1 MGLAAGLRAFII
13 CPQMS
18 SPATRAAP
26 PSRLLLVAAF
36 AAIYIIWGSTYL
48 AIRVAIDTIPP
59 FLMAGARFLIAGA
72 LLYGWARARGAQR
85 PTGST
90 WRSATVLGA
99 LFLLLG
105 NGGVVWAEQR
115 VPSGIAAVLVALL
128 PIWTAII
135 EWIRPPGK
143 RPGAWVTAGLVT
155 GFAGVALL
163 LAPGVG
169 SGAQVDLVGGAALI
183 FASLSWAY
191 AGIISKELPLPASA
205 AQSSGMQMLA
215 GGLLLTV
222 AGLVTGEF
230 ARAELSA
237 VSLRSAGAF
246 VYLIVFGSLIGFSA
260 FAWLLRVTTPGR
272 VATYAYVNPI
282 VAVFLGWLILGE
294 PLATRDL
301 IAAAIIVGG
310 VVLITTARLRSQ

>member
-1 MGLAAGLRAFII
+1 M
-13 CPQMS
+13 P
-18 SPATRAAP
+18 SPATRDSAP
-26 PSRLLLVAAF
+26 PSRLLVIAAF

-72 LLYGWARARGAQR
+72 IMYGWARARGAER
-85 PTGST
+85 PAAAS
-90 WRSATVLGA
+90 WRAATILGA

-143 RPGAWVTAGLVT
+143 RPTAGVTAGLVT

-169 SGAQVDLVGGAALI
+169 SGAQVDPLGGVVLI
-183 FASLSWAY
+183 LASLSWAY
-191 AGIISKELPLPASA
+191 AGIISKEMPLPASPA
-205 AQSSGMQMLA
+205 LSSGMQMLA
-215 GGLLLTV
+215 GGALLML
-222 AGLVTGEF
+222 AALATGEP
-230 ARAELSA
+230 ARMDLAG
-237 VSLRSAGAF
+237 VSFRSAAAF
-246 VYLIVFGSLIGFSA
+246 LYLITFGSLIGFSA

-294 PLATRDL
+294 PLATRD
-301 IAAAIIVGG
+301 IVAAAIIVGG

>member
-1 MGLAAGLRAFII
+1 MTSPTPRA
-13 CPQMS
+13 
-18 SPATRAAP
+18 AAP
-26 PSRLLLVAAF
+26 PSRLLLIAAF

-59 FLMAGARFLIAGA
+59 FFMAGARFLVAGA
-72 LLYGWARARGAQR
+72 LLYGWARARGADR
-85 PTGST
+85 PAALT
-90 WRSATVLGA
+90 WRSAAVLGA

-143 RPGAWVTAGLVT
+143 RPTAGVTAGLVT

-169 SGAQVDLVGGAALI
+169 SGVQVDLVGGAALI

-191 AGIISKELPLPASA
+191 AGIISKELPLPRSA
-205 AQSSGMQMLA
+205 VLSSGMQMLA
-215 GGLLLTV
+215 GGALLTL
-222 AGLVTGEF
+222 AGFVTGE
-230 ARAELSA
+230 AGQLDVEAI
-237 VSLRSAGAF
+237 SLRSAGAF
-246 VYLIVFGSLIGFSA
+246 LYLIVFGSLIGFSA

-294 PLATRDL
+294 PLATRD
-301 IAAAIIVGG
+301 IVAAAIIVGG

>member
-1 MGLAAGLRAFII
+1 M
-13 CPQMS
+13 P
-18 SPATRAAP
+18 SPATRDSAP
-26 PSRLLLVAAF
+26 PPRLLVIAAF

-59 FLMAGARFLIAGA
+59 FLMAAARFLIAGA
-72 LLYGWARARGAQR
+72 ILYGWARARGAER
-85 PTGST
+85 PAAAS
-90 WRSATVLGA
+90 WRAATILGA

-143 RPGAWVTAGLVT
+143 RPTAGVTAGLVT

-169 SGAQVDLVGGAALI
+169 SGAQVDLVGGVVLI
-183 FASLSWAY
+183 LASLSWAY
-191 AGIISKELPLPASA
+191 AGIISKGMPLPESA
-205 AQSSGMQMLA
+205 ALSSGMQMLA
-215 GGLLLTV
+215 GGALLTL
-222 AGLVTGEF
+222 AALATGEP
-230 ARAELSA
+230 ARVDVAAISF
-237 VSLRSAGAF
+237 RSAAAF
-246 VYLIVFGSLIGFSA
+246 VYLITFGSLIGFSA

-294 PLATRDL
+294 PLATRD
-301 IAAAIIVGG
+301 IVAAAIIVGG

>member
-1 MGLAAGLRAFII
+1 MPSRASA
-13 CPQMS
+13 Q
-18 SPATRAAP
+18 

-48 AIRVAIDTIPP
+48 AIRVAIETIPP
-59 FLMAGARFLIAGA
+59 FLMAGARFLTAGA
-72 LLYGWARARGAQR
+72 LLYGWARMRGVQR
-85 PTGST
+85 PSAAS
-90 WRSATVLGA
+90 WRAAAILGA
-99 LFLLLG
+99 FFLLLG

-143 RPGAWVTAGLVT
+143 RPTAGVTAGLIT

-169 SGAQVDLVGGAALI
+169 SGAQVDLVGGLVLI
-183 FASLSWAY
+183 LASLSWAY
-191 AGIISKELPLPASA
+191 AGVISKGLPLPESA
-205 AQSSGMQMLA
+205 VLSSGMQMLA
-215 GGLLLTV
+215 GGALLTL
-222 AGLVTGEF
+222 AGLVTGEPGRI
-230 ARAELSA
+230 ALDA
-237 VSLRSAGAF
+237 VSLRSGAAF
-246 VYLIVFGSLIGFSA
+246 LYLIVFGSLVGFSA
-260 FAWLLRVTTPGR
+260 FAWLLRVSTPGR

-294 PLATRDL
+294 PLAARD
-301 IAAAIIVGG
+301 IAAAAIIVGG